1 MIPVADARLITMRP
15 SGTGTDG
22 DGTAQCARF
31 VERLMDLP
39 LADWSAVA
47 LTFPDGTAEV
57 SEQAL
62 TNALSEPAIAFDV
75 WSTRDDVET
84 ALWRFDC
91 PGGRPFVSQTGSRA
105 RIKLVTERA
114 ALAVLVRVVLGATHF
129 GVCYGAFEGVIPASS
144 L

>member
-1 MIPVADARLITMRP
+1 MTSVADTRLITMRP

-47 LTFPDGTAEV
+47 LAFPDGTAEV
-57 SEQAL
+57 SEHAMK
-62 TNALSEPAIAFDV
+62 NALSEPAIAFDV

-91 PGGRPFVSQTGSRA
+91 PDGRPNISRAGSRA
-105 RIKLVTERA
+105 RIKLATERA

-129 GVCYGAFEGVIPASS
+129 DVCYGAFEGLIPVSS

>member
-1 MIPVADARLITMRP
+1 MN
-15 SGTGTDG
+15 
-22 DGTAQCARF
+22 
-31 VERLMDLP
+31 LP

-47 LTFPDGTAEV
+47 LAVPDGTSKV

-62 TNALSEPAIAFDV
+62 RNALSEPTIAFDV
-75 WSTRDDVET
+75 WSARDDIET

-91 PGGRPFVSQTGSRA
+91 PDGRPLISRAGSRA

-129 GVCYGAFEGVIPASS
+129 VVCYGGFEGVIPVSS